1 MANILARLISSSLNY
16 TINRKIV
23 FNSNNG
29 ICTSATKYFLLALAT
44 IIINT
49 IIIQVLVNY
58 LFINE
63 LLAKLLA
70 ELILFVISWL
80 IQRNFIFNSKE
91 AII

>member
-29 ICTSATKYFLLALAT
+29 ICTSATKYFLLALA